1 MRGPRPT
8 IRRCPK
14 NDNGRRNID
23 KYVLLSIP
31 YLWNTRAGGR
41 RYRSVPPRCQQ
52 SLWNSSIVPGKP
64 HYHVLHSQEAA
75 AREGGRRPW
84 HPRWRRP
91 DSSFDMGWAQG
102 WSLPGQGQRAARL
115 TKHQSWAARP
125 DQQRGGGGGAGS
137 RHLSRTICPFFS
149 GGSGRVRPVCT
160 AVGVAELFYSSD
172 QVLQWLQDGRRAR
185 FWQQK
190 VLTVPLCLPACLSAV
205 KERARM
211 RNWIDRL
218 GARARLHRQSV
229 AALRSPGIH
238 LLLVVALVFAVLF
251 GVGIWAVA
259 ECKDEERQNQRWR

>member
-1 MRGPRPT
+1 MCCIRKKPQAGTRQAGERG
-8 IRRCPK
+8 
-14 NDNGRRNID
+14 
-23 KYVLLSIP
+23 
-31 YLWNTRAGGR
+31 
-41 RYRSVPPRCQQ
+41 CQWQ
-52 SLWNSSIVPGKP
+52 RL
-64 HYHVLHSQEAA
+64 
-75 AREGGRRPW
+75 
-84 HPRWRRP
+84 PRWRRP

-115 TKHQSWAARP
+115 KHQSWAARP

-149 GGSGRVRPVCT
+149 GGSGRVCPVCT

-190 VLTVPLCLPACLSAV
+190 VLTVPLCLPACLSVRGEGA
-205 KERARM
+205 RAHAQL
-211 RNWIDRL
+211 DRPP
-218 GARARLHRQSV
+218 GRARARLHRQSV

-259 ECKDEERQNQRWR
+259 ECKDEERQNQKWR